1 MRDFPS
7 TLLSGPLGSRQAR
20 AEGFVARFFSKRLG
34 VALALVIA
42 GVFGTIA
49 AVILIPEPHEL
60 AGPVKTEL
68 VAGSPEFV
76 RSMFALH
83 GGNLYESNTIA
94 TLQNGEEIFPAML
107 DAIASA
113 QRSINFET
121 YVYWS
126 GSIGSRFAEALA
138 ERAAA
143 GIEVNVLLDWQGS
156 VSMEDELIETM
167 VAAGA
172 TVKRFRPIEWYTLDR
187 FNARTHRKLLIVD
200 GTVGFIG
207 GVGIADKWLGDASSP
222 DEFRELHYR
231 VQGPVVAS
239 MQGAFAFNWL
249 EATGR
254 PLQGDLYF
262 PSVADSGP
270 IVTQLVYSSIGSR
283 NVMHV
288 MLMTALAAAQDYIRI
303 GTAYFVPDEIAIAQL
318 LAARQRGVTV
328 DVLVPGEHTNK
339 DFVRAASRHFW
350 GDLLEAGV
358 NFYEYDPTMYHAKIT
373 IVDESWTS
381 IGSANFDERSFR
393 LNDEANLNVF
403 DSAFAAQQISIF
415 QQDVEHSTLV
425 TLEQWRS
432 RPMWQKLTDWLAS
445 TLRVQL

>member
-1 MRDFPS
+1 MRRLF
-7 TLLSGPLGSRQAR
+7 R
-20 AEGFVARFFSKRLG
+20 KRYFI
-34 VALALVIA
+34 ALTLVIM
-42 GVFGTIA
+42 GVLGTIG

-60 AGPVKTEL
+60 AGPVETEL

-107 DAIASA
+107 GAIASA

-143 GIEVNVLLDWQGS
+143 GVEVNVLLDWQGS
-156 VSMEDELIETM
+156 VSMEDELIEMM

-172 TVKRFRPIEWYTLDR
+172 SVERFRPIEWYTLDR

-200 GTVGFIG
+200 GKVGFIG
-207 GVGIADKWLGDASSP
+207 GVGIADKWLGDASNP

-231 VQGPVVAS
+231 VLGPVVAS

-249 EATGR
+249 EVTGS
-254 PLQGDLYF
+254 PLQGDHHF
-262 PSVADSGP
+262 PPLEDSGP
-270 IVTQLVYSSIGSR
+270 LVTQLVYSSVGSR

-288 MLMTALAAAQDYIRI
+288 MLMTALAAARDHIRI

-318 LAARQRGVTV
+318 LAARRRGVIV
-328 DVLVPGEHTNK
+328 DVLVPGKHTNK

-350 GDLLEAGV
+350 GDLLKAGV

-373 IVDESWTS
+373 IIDESWTS

-393 LNDEANLNVF
+393 LNDEANLNVY
-403 DSAFAAQQISIF
+403 DGDFAAQQIRIF
-415 QQDVEHSTLV
+415 EQDLERSTRI
-425 TLEQWRS
+425 TLEHWSS
-432 RPMWQKLTDWLAS
+432 RPAWQKLTDWFAS